1 MLVKILVVDDDLEV
15 LDSLGKIFT
24 TLMKGYLVLNATSAN
39 AGLSMLKE
47 QRPDIVIVD
56 VRLGP
61 ASGMDLISDYYQWIN
76 ERGGYIPIFIV
87 ITAYD
92 DAAAKKKAEEF
103 KVDAFLMKPFSK
115 EVILHAVIDGVC
127 KVLHQEL
134 NILDEMRNHY
144 KMLLEKISTLD
155 KKLNADKEGNR
166 EE

>member
-1 MLVKILVVDDDLEV
+1 MLIKILIVDDDLEV
-15 LDSLGKIFT
+15 LNSLGKIFT

-76 ERGGYIPIFIV
+76 QQGTGYKPIFIV

-92 DAAAKKKAEEF
+92 DAEAKRKAEEF
-103 KVDAFLMKPFSK
+103 KVDAFLMKPFNK
-115 EVILHAVIDGVC
+115 EVILHAVIDGIC
-127 KVLHQEL
+127 KILHQEL
-134 NILDEMRNHY
+134 NILDGMRNHY
-144 KMLLEKISTLD
+144 KMILEKINAMD
-155 KKLNADKEGNR
+155 KKLKDTD
-166 EE
+166 